1 MKRFRLLVA
10 AAFFSLFATA
20 CSSDLVGPTPG
31 APSYDEVDGGGTTG
45 PVTPPPNGQGGF
57 GSGG

>member
-10 AAFFSLFATA
+10 AAVLALVTTA
-20 CSSDLVGPTPG
+20 CSSDIVGPTPG
-31 APSYDEVDGGGTTG
+31 QPSFDETEGGSTT
-45 PVTPPPNGQGGF
+45 PVTPPPAGQGGF

>member
-1 MKRFRLLVA
+1 MKRFRLLLAA
-10 AAFFSLFATA
+10 AAFALVTTA
-20 CSSDLVGPTPG
+20 CSSDLVGP
-31 APSYDEVDGGGTTG
+31 APTGPDFDEVTGPTTG